1 MVSLPNLI
9 YHCGVAYLRCRD
21 DLSTTALAL
30 RSALNDTR
38 QIENL
43 NFRTSILEHTR
54 NGSERGERV
63 GCNFG
68 LGLGDLRKE
77 SRFTNRGEAD

>member
-1 MVSLPNLI
+1 MLMTDFEI
-9 YHCGVAYLRCRD
+9 TYLRSRD
-21 DLSTTALAL
+21 NLPTTTLAL
-30 RSALNDTR
+30 RSALDDTR

-43 NFRTSILEHTR
+43 DLRTSILEHTR

-77 SRFTNRGEAD
+77 SRFTDRGEAD

>member
-1 MVSLPNLI
+1 MLRIVRGI
-9 YHCGVAYLRCRD
+9 AYLRSRN
-21 DLSTTALAL
+21 DLPTTTLAL

-43 NFRTSILEHTR
+43 NFSTSILEYTR

-68 LGLGDLRKE
+68 LGLGDFRKE
-77 SRFTNRGEAD
+77 SRFADRGEAN